1 MVHPVAALI
10 SDKEFHTLLSN
21 QRFPAA
27 SFIRIPEELD
37 YLEEPDI
44 FHEFFGHIPLLT
56 WRRYADFVERFGRFT
71 LNVRS

>member
-1 MVHPVAALI
+1 VEPVAALI
-10 SDKEFHTLLSN
+10 TDRAFHTLLSN
-21 QRFPAA
+21 GRFPAA

-56 WRRYADFVERFGRFT
+56 NQKYADFVKDF
-71 LNVRS
+71 